1 MAHNA
6 SQQGAFRGHGVC
18 VYLHFGRAWYKHIS
32 HSILRPI
39 QFHSALHVS
48 QYVFLMYFLPCVNL
62 LHNMEAST
70 AAHIHNQLA
79 HKLPLS
85 GLFDS
90 PPHVIV
96 HMFTFKRMYKSGTGD
111 PCTHADIDWKQSLPQ
126 IRIRICSLW
135 SGSYCLLVGCLPG
148 NLFFNQSSSS
158 KITVKPSLLRTLGI
172 EPNQT

>member
-62 LHNMEAST
+62 LHSFTQLHNREAST
-70 AAHIHNQLA
+70 ATHIHNQLA

-85 GLFDS
+85 ALFDS

-135 SGSYCLLVGCLPG
+135 SGFCCLLVGCLPD
-148 NLFFNQSSSS
+148 NLFLIKDLPQKTQLTPLS
-158 KITVKPSLLRTLGI
+158 
-172 EPNQT
+172 

>member
-18 VYLHFGRAWYKHIS
+18 VYLHFGRAWYTHIS

-39 QFHSALHVS
+39 QFHTALHVS
-48 QYVFLMYFLPCVNL
+48 QYVFLMYFLSCANL

-85 GLFDS
+85 ALFDS
-90 PPHVIV
+90 PPHAIV

-126 IRIRICSLW
+126 IRIRIGSLW
-135 SGSYCLLVGCLPG
+135 SGFCCLLVGCLPG
-148 NLFFNQSSSS
+148 
-158 KITVKPSLLRTLGI
+158 
-172 EPNQT
+172 